1 MYNYLDAGKKIS
13 AIGIV
18 AIPVIGLYDI
28 TYGERIDAAPALAG
42 LMGVVLEDA
51 EGRNLLG

>member
-1 MYNYLDAGKKIS
+1 MLCKKIS

-42 LMGVVLEDA
+42 LMGAVLEDA